1 MWTHTLY
8 KISLG
13 IGLAC
18 ALSMLLVP
26 LVYRWL
32 YPPVVP
38 KIKPGVTGLLSFTVD
53 TLTSMGDGIM
63 VMVWLAGLGAVALLA
78 SVTGFS
84 AAWIGHE
91 SLGAKWLS
99 LLPVAMVAG
108 MYGLLV
114 AVGA

>member
-13 IGLAC
+13 IGLVSA
-18 ALSMLLVP
+18 AAMPLVP
-26 LVYRWL
+26 YIYRWL

-38 KIKPGVTGLLSFTVD
+38 KVKPGVAGLLSFTLD
-53 TLTSMGDGIM
+53 TLISMGDGIM

-99 LLPVAMVAG
+99 LLPVAMAVG
-108 MYGLLV
+108 MYGVL
-114 AVGA
+114 AAISA